1 MEYGVI
7 YIKVCPKDGTPGDWI
22 KYCHILSATPKSF
35 QQNSEA
41 IANDIN
47 TKYSDSIVIPMDI
60 DVHPGF
66 IIARLVMVNCHSLYE
81 WDAETVRT
89 KCANRVC
96 NFRSIE
102 LREIVVPLEVDGR
115 VFRYVGEH
123 SSCHRCDRMS
133 PPRRIDEFNWT
144 SVSCAR
150 HDCLPN
156 GIRPRRLMTSSPR

>member
-60 DVHPGF
+60 DVHPGCTTTPESVEEVATDMYNQF
-66 IIARLVMVNCHSLYE
+66 CEL
-81 WDAETVRT
+81 AERQGIP
-89 KCANRVC
+89 N
-96 NFRSIE
+96 SI
-102 LREIVVPLEVDGR
+102 RCV
-115 VFRYVGEH
+115 YSVGELNN
-123 SSCHRCDRMS
+123 
-133 PPRRIDEFNWT
+133 IDVDSTHHLGNDELMVRVGHFLDE
-144 SVSCAR
+144 S
-150 HDCLPN
+150 DEP
-156 GIRPRRLMTSSPR
+156 GIYKI

>member
-60 DVHPGF
+60 DVHPGCTTTPESVEE
-66 IIARLVMVNCHSLYE
+66 IATDMYNQFCELAERQGIPNSIRCVYSVGELSNVEVDSTHHLGNDEVMV
-81 WDAETVRT
+81 
-89 KCANRVC
+89 RV
-96 NFRSIE
+96 
-102 LREIVVPLEVDGR
+102 GR
-115 VFRYVGEH
+115 FL
-123 SSCHRCDRMS
+123 
-133 PPRRIDEFNWT
+133 DE
-144 SVSCAR
+144 S
-150 HDCLPN
+150 DEP
-156 GIRPRRLMTSSPR
+156 GIYNI